1 MTTCAL
7 EQALKGITDPRKR
20 MELIDDAL
28 RPPEPQLLDTC
39 VLQNLDWIDR
49 QLEEKERVVWD
60 DAALSELSARYGS
73 DTANDL
79 VDLGIL
85 YKQFEYFG
93 GYPWLVCEA
102 NSSEASVFGGDRGV
116 RLRDIVRFFGG
127 HQEDVSNHAF
137 PGVALGL
144 LGESKSVRISPLI
157 LRALGVKSAE
167 QIFASDGPLSFLRDE
182 GDRRVA
188 GYALVANIPV
198 IVTTDRKTFW
208 KHRNALR
215 DFGVEVMRPSELLDL
230 YEPYWA
236 ALSSEFQR
244 RQNESSPSRRGPALA
259 ERYPSAE
266 DRGGAVIRRRRLDP
280 GSASSATAAAHRA
293 GRRDGRRCGQAR
305 RRAKPAG

>member
-1 MTTCAL
+1 MTLSAL
-7 EQALKGITDPRKR
+7 EEALKGITDPRKR
-20 MELIDDAL
+20 MELIDDAF

-39 VLQNLDWIDR
+39 ILQNLDWVDR
-49 QLEEKERVVWD
+49 QLEERERVVWD
-60 DAALSELSARYGS
+60 DTALLELSERYGA

-93 GYPWLVCEA
+93 GYPWLVCET
-102 NSSEASVFGGDRGV
+102 NSSEASVFGGNRGV

-144 LGESKSVRISPLI
+144 LEESKSVRISPLI
-157 LRALGVKSAE
+157 LKGLGVRSAE
-167 QIFASDGPLSFLRDE
+167 QIVASDGPLSFLRDE

-198 IVTTDRKTFW
+198 ILTTDRKTFW
-208 KHRNALR
+208 KHRDALR
-215 DFGVEVMRPSELLDL
+215 SFGVEVMRPSELLDL

-236 ALSSEFQR
+236 ALSNEFQR
-244 RQNESSPSRRGPALA
+244 RQKESSPSP
-259 ERYPSAE
+259 
-266 DRGGAVIRRRRLDP
+266 P
-280 GSASSATAAAHRA
+280 GSVLLTSR
-293 GRRDGRRCGQAR
+293 
-305 RRAKPAG
+305 